1 MAQHA
6 KTPAASAA
14 PHNLQAPAKKPVALD
29 YSKLTTDLPKLGK
42 EIDAARIK
50 VAKILDVEFQRL
62 GLSAILAVQQHG
74 NVHYVNALWLALPK
88 GARHDAM
95 TKWLLAF
102 GGVQANPDKAK
113 AKTMPFSYLDK
124 AAVAMEKAAAA
135 PWTTFAPSKPVEA
148 FSVLAQIQKILKTVD
163 GGKREVIGSTAGVEA
178 LREVAAMLEAEAED
192 VEGTVAEEAHEAT
205 ATEA

>member
-1 MAQHA
+1 MAQTA
-6 KTPAASAA
+6 TASANTA
-14 PHNLQAPAKKPVALD
+14 TAHNLQAPAKKPLPLD
-29 YSKLTTDLPKLGK
+29 YSRLTTDLPQLGK
-42 EIDAARIK
+42 EIDAARVK
-50 VAKILDVEFQRL
+50 VAKLLDVEFQRL
-62 GLSAILAVQQHG
+62 ALSAIYAVQQHG

-113 AKTMPFSYLDK
+113 AKTMPFAYLDK

-163 GGKREVIGSTAGVEA
+163 SGKREVIGSRAGVAA
-178 LREVAAMLEAEAED
+178 LRELAAMLEADAED
-192 VEGTVAEEAHEAT
+192 QDPAAEVTEAT
-205 ATEA
+205 TEA